1 VSYHLFGGLTLKFWQ
16 LEGHIAAAN
25 LDCKIAVIVRFEA
38 FKREQ
43 SISHWN
49 LPLRLSLIRLIGLM
63 AFCL

>member
-1 VSYHLFGGLTLKFWQ
+1 MFWQ

-25 LDCKIAVIVRFEA
+25 LDCKIAAIVRFEA

-49 LPLRLSLIRLIGLM
+49 
-63 AFCL
+63 

>member
-25 LDCKIAVIVRFEA
+25 LDCKIAAMRFEA

-49 LPLRLSLIRLIGLM
+49 
-63 AFCL
+63 